1 MTSLGYL
8 LPFLWALALGQT
20 VTDKPTTVATP
31 PRATNQVTTIVNPAG
46 ATVNAAGTTVNAA
59 GTTVNAAGTTVNA
72 AGTTVNPAGT
82 TVNPAGTTVNPAGNT
97 VNPAGTTVNPAKTTV
112 NPANPAV
119 PPSAAST
126 NAAVSSVITKL
137 TSVSAGTSKPTATVN
152 SGPQA
157 AVLATTVKTDTKSVG
172 VTNSEPRLSTIKVN
186 TPSVKGHEGNSIQ
199 PTKLAE
205 ASATV
210 LNDSSVLVTS
220 HPNFI
225 KNEENV
231 TSKLAATSR
240 PFSGTSKQSDGISVT
255 NNYIEVGIPST
266 EAPSR
271 VAKHSTS
278 TTAAGSISDFTT
290 SLQKKTIPSIIPS
303 VNYKQEN
310 IEFNC
315 KEAHEGSLMKI
326 NIEPSKICGHDANE
340 NDAKEILKHIC
351 TTIKPGY
358 QPNKDKCH
366 IDLGSGSSSHL
377 VVVNAYV
384 QSSLSPDE
392 LYASLKHIKKDS
404 SYLFQYEN
412 RKFEEEDLVSIPLI
426 SAIVSLAVAL
436 LIIAAIYGCWHQRQT
451 RKREQRLTE
460 ELQTMENGYHDN
472 PTLEVM
478 ETSPEMQEKKGGPN
492 GELGD
497 SWIVP
502 LDNLTREDLDDEEDT
517 HL

>member
-8 LPFLWALALGQT
+8 LPFLWALALGQI

-31 PRATNQVTTIVNPAG
+31 PRATNQVTTIVNPAR
-46 ATVNAAGTTVNAA
+46 
-59 GTTVNAAGTTVNA
+59 
-72 AGTTVNPAGT
+72 TTVNPAGT
-82 TVNPAGTTVNPAGNT
+82 AVNPAGTAVNPAGT
-97 VNPAGTTVNPAKTTV
+97 AVNPAVTAVNPAVTAVNPAVTAVNPAVTAVNPAKTTVNPAKTTV
-112 NPANPAV
+112 NPTNPAV

-137 TSVSAGTSKPTATVN
+137 TSVSAGTATVN

-172 VTNSEPRLSTIKVN
+172 VTNSEPRLSTINVN

-266 EAPSR
+266 EVPSG
-271 VAKHSTS
+271 VAKYSMS